1 MILVTGAS
9 GLLGS
14 HVLKQLLTTEKSV
27 RAIKRGKSNT
37 SWTSDINDKTEWVEA
52 DILDFVT
59 LDKAFEKVTKV
70 VHCAAIISFDNS
82 SDAAMHKVNIE
93 GTKNILA
100 LCEKHDIQKLIYIS
114 SVAALG
120 RSAQKEVI
128 TESAKWISS
137 ELNTAYGTSKYLAE
151 LEVWRASEEGLDTI
165 ILNPSVII
173 GPAEWHSPSTNL
185 FRHVK
190 SGNPMYP
197 TGKLN
202 YVDVRDVAK
211 IAVLFLHTESS
222 GERYILN
229 AGIISYKSFFK
240 LVAITMN
247 KKAPNLKVNP
257 SLAIFVASILRVV
270 RFFTGIKSNITREA
284 VLLSQLNI
292 LFSAEKVEKKLNFK
306 FIPIE
311 DSIRWTCKQLE
322 NK

>member
-14 HVLKQLLTTEKSV
+14 QIIRQLLKTEKSV
-27 RAIKRGKSNT
+27 RATKRSNSNT
-37 SWTSDINDKTEWVEA
+37 SWTNDINNKIDWFEA
-52 DILDFVT
+52 DMLDFLG

-82 SDAAMHKVNIE
+82 MDSVMHNVNIE

-100 LCEKHDIQKLIYIS
+100 LCEKHGIQKLIYIS

-120 RSAQKEVI
+120 RSLQKEVI
-128 TESAKWISS
+128 TESAKWVSS
-137 ELNTAYGTSKYLAE
+137 ELNTAYSMSKYLAE
-151 LEVWRASEEGLDTI
+151 LEVWRASEEGLATV
-165 ILNPSVII
+165 ILNPSVIL
-173 GPAEWHSPSTNL
+173 GPGEWHSSSTNL
-185 FRHVK
+185 FKHVK
-190 SGNPMYP
+190 RGNPMYP

-202 YVDVRDVAK
+202 YVDVRDVAE
-211 IAVLFLHTESS
+211 IAVLFLKNETN

-229 AGIISYKSFFK
+229 AGISSFKIFFE
-240 LVAITMN
+240 LVATAMN
-247 KKAPNLKVNP
+247 KKPPFLKVNP
-257 SLAIFVASILRVV
+257 ALAIFVASIMRVV

-284 VLLSQLNI
+284 VLLSHLSI
-292 LFSAEKVEKKLNFK
+292 LYSAEKVEKKLNFK

-311 DSIRWTCKQLE
+311 DSVSWTCKQLE